1 MNNQKKLSDE
11 DRREWEQNLI
21 TLQESYGVHEIV
33 FAPVDL
39 CALIESEKAGWEE
52 VERLNI
58 ESQGWE
64 DEYMALKRR
73 YEELDRSALET
84 SNLLKDASSKLQ
96 DALTVISDA
105 LTDVMD
111 MLEVSEMEH
120 RDMELCPQANML
132 SLHDELQAAIDRIQ
146 EGNGHGDC

>member
-1 MNNQKKLSDE
+1 MSNRITDE
-11 DRREWEQNLI
+11 QREDWNKYRNYLQIIWRRSE
-21 TLQESYGVHEIV
+21 TV
-33 FAPVDL
+33 VDTKEL
-39 CALIESEKAGWEE
+39 CALIDSEKDGW
-52 VERLNI
+52 VEAERINI

-64 DEYMALKRR
+64 DEYKTLKRR

-84 SNLLKDASSKLQ
+84 LELLKDASSKLQ

-111 MLEVSEMEH
+111 MLEVSEMEG

-146 EGNGHGDC
+146 EGKQS